1 MEELG
6 LDFTSVTTTGALP
19 VSESLPRSTCEVIPL
34 LKTSPWKS
42 ESRDGAGHPCC
53 VSIGEQQAR
62 RRDSS
67 SRNSLLL
74 HLCSLLTSLRSCL
87 FYYSTIFKAPVPLF
101 FSCLKSVSH
110 SPVSSLR
117 LFLTEYLTN

>member
-34 LKTSPWKS
+34 MKTSPWKS

-62 RRDSS
+62 RRPPPPT
-67 SRNSLLL
+67 SRSVGF
-74 HLCSLLTSLRSCL
+74 TPDL
-87 FYYSTIFKAPVPLF
+87 F
-101 FSCLKSVSH
+101 
-110 SPVSSLR
+110 
-117 LFLTEYLTN
+117 